1 MRPLTR
7 LRGVT
12 HAVHFLINKWKCALC
27 IAMWHIYMI
36 VCIHT
41 RMQISTFSNQ
51 HLTYCNLSLSCV
63 ISVFWGGG
71 FYQFPQ
77 VLCFIVPP
85 AAALGMFPLHAENQ
99 SVGFPTFPEPPPLLP
114 ITISSGRS
122 GMILL
127 CVRLQTPFMITAPQ
141 VKTSRTTCSRANLT
155 QRLPFKLFVTF
166 WEGGGG
172 ERHCKHYNLIS

>member
-1 MRPLTR
+1 MHSN
-7 LRGVT
+7 VT
-12 HAVHFLINKWKCALC
+12 HLHDCMHSYTNAEPHVHVHPHFPTNTWLIVTSASAVWFL
-27 IAMWHIYMI
+27 
-36 VCIHT
+36 
-41 RMQISTFSNQ
+41 F
-51 HLTYCNLSLSCV
+51 
-63 ISVFWGGG
+63 FGGF

-85 AAALGMFPLHAENQ
+85 AAALGMFPLHARNQ
-99 SVGFPTFPEPPPLLP
+99 SVGFPAFPEPPPLLP

-166 WEGGGG
+166 WGGE